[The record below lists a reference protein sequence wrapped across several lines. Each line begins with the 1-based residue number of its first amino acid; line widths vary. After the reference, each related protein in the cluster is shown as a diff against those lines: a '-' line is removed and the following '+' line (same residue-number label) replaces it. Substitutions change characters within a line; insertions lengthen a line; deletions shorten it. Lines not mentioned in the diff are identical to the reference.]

1 MTTPTTTE
9 LVIDVTATLAH
20 QAHMTEVYAQRPTA
34 VLVKNV
40 EYITNWLNSPEVHE
54 HEYRDIASE
63 ARILSRA
70 INELMRRGVINLD
83 EVS

>member
-1 MTTPTTTE
+1 MTNPTTTTDTDWRVE
-9 LVIDVTATLAH
+9 H